1 MMTQRDK
8 LLAKIQNNPKAV
20 TFQELDTLLRQH
32 GFVIVRVTGSHYR
45 YIRHGMEPIT
55 VALRRPHIH
64 YLTVRDALSA
74 VRQVRLAE
82 TSNTERDE
90 GEHGENA

>member
-8 LLAKIQNNPKAV
+8 LLAKVQNNPRAV

-32 GFVIVRVTGSHYR
+32 GFTIARVTGSHYR
-45 YIRHGMEPIT
+45 YVRQGVDPIT

-74 VRQVRLAE
+74 VEKVRSAE
-82 TSNTERDE
+82 DVQAGKEK
-90 GEHGENA
+90 G

>member
-8 LLAKIQNNPKAV
+8 LLAKIQDHPRSV
-20 TFQELDTLLRQH
+20 TFTELDTLLRQH
-32 GFVIVRVTGSHYR
+32 GFTVVRVTGSHHR

-55 VALRRPHIH
+55 VALWRPHIH
-64 YLTVRDALSA
+64 YLTVRDALNA

-90 GEHGENA
+90 GKHGKNA